1 MSDFF
6 LENALSLEISE
17 CRGGGLPLM
26 ARASAEGKKLL
37 YFPTSQDKLPS
48 KIMETPDKSSGGAA

>member
-1 MSDFF
+1 
-6 LENALSLEISE
+6 
-17 CRGGGLPLM
+17 M

-37 YFPTSQDKLPS
+37 YFPTSQSKLPS